1 MSNPTS
7 KKAREHDIYNEYKR
21 IGFSN
26 IDLKLRLQEYIEL
39 YKSSSVITH
48 PTAKEHVSDMETNI
62 DLCDN
67 SLQGIITASFRE
79 LSASQWLRLG
89 QELVRLSGVFL
100 ILLSIIKI
108 KIYSLSSTEYCNFNE
123 LIDLLIFYCF
133 CFFYCVRLKIAKK
146 N

>member
-1 MSNPTS
+1 MSNPIN

-21 IGFSN
+21 NGFSN
-26 IDLKLRLQEYIEL
+26 IDLKLRLQAHIEL
-39 YKSSSVITH
+39 YKSSSVH
-48 PTAKEHVSDMETNI
+48 PTAKEHVSDMETYI

-89 QELVRLSGVFL
+89 QELKAYHLSQGA
-100 ILLSIIKI
+100 IEWCIP
-108 KIYSLSSTEYCNFNE
+108 
-123 LIDLLIFYCF
+123 DP
-133 CFFYCVRLKIAKK
+133 AKY